1 MTLVLQISY
10 FDTAFQGILKIS
22 AGKLWIKAKSLVSIK
37 LGGMVLNLEKKIER
51 LTLLIRLDG
60 ELDMHT
66 ASALRQAIDSEIE
79 KRGIRTVIL
88 NLQGVRFVD
97 SSGLGVILGRY
108 KKLLPVGGKLKI
120 TNVPPHI
127 YKIMELSGLP
137 KIISFYVDEAHAYEE
152 GRGA

>member
-1 MTLVLQISY
+1 MGDSEIISCE
-10 FDTAFQGILKIS
+10 IN
-22 AGKLWIKAKSLVSIK
+22 
-37 LGGMVLNLEKKIER
+37 LGGMVLKLEKKIER
-51 LTLLIRLDG
+51 LTLLLRLDG

-66 ASALRQAIDSEIE
+66 ASVVRQAIDLEIE

-88 NLQGVRFVD
+88 NLQDVQFVD
-97 SSGLGVILGRY
+97 SSGLGVIIGRY
-108 KKLLPVGGKLKI
+108 KKLLPLGGKLKI

-127 YKIMELSGLP
+127 FKIMELSGLP

>member
-1 MTLVLQISY
+1 
-10 FDTAFQGILKIS
+10 
-22 AGKLWIKAKSLVSIK
+22 
-37 LGGMVLNLEKKIER
+37 MVLNLEKKIER
-51 LTLLIRLDG
+51 LTLILRLDG

-66 ASALRQAIDSEIE
+66 ASMVRQAIDIEIE

-88 NLQGVRFVD
+88 NLQDVQFVD

-108 KKLLPVGGKLKI
+108 KKLLLLGGKLKI

-137 KIISFYVDEAHAYEE
+137 KIISFYLDEAHAYEE

>member
-1 MTLVLQISY
+1 MGNSELIS
-10 FDTAFQGILKIS
+10 TEIN
-22 AGKLWIKAKSLVSIK
+22 
-37 LGGMVLNLEKKIER
+37 LGGMVLKLEKKIER
-51 LTLLIRLDG
+51 LTLLMRLDG

-66 ASALRQAIDSEIE
+66 ASLVRQAIDLEIE

-88 NLQGVRFVD
+88 NLQDVRFVD
-97 SSGLGVILGRY
+97 SSGLGVIIGRY
-108 KKLLPVGGKLKI
+108 KKLLPLGGKLKI

>member
-1 MTLVLQISY
+1 M
-10 FDTAFQGILKIS
+10 
-22 AGKLWIKAKSLVSIK
+22 
-37 LGGMVLNLEKKIER
+37 GGMVLNLEKKIER
-51 LTLLIRLDG
+51 LTLLLRLDG

-66 ASALRQAIDSEIE
+66 ASMVRQAIDMEIE

-88 NLQGVRFVD
+88 NLQDVGFVD
-97 SSGLGVILGRY
+97 SSGLGVIIGRY
-108 KKLLPVGGKLKI
+108 KKLLPLGGHLKI

>member
-1 MTLVLQISY
+1 MY
-10 FDTAFQGILKIS
+10 CDKI
-22 AGKLWIKAKSLVSIK
+22 
-37 LGGMVLNLEKKIER
+37 LGGLVLNLEKKIER
-51 LTLLIRLDG
+51 LTLLLRLDG

-66 ASALRQAIDSEIE
+66 ASMVRQAIDIEIE

-88 NLQGVRFVD
+88 NFQDVQFVD

-108 KKLLPVGGKLKI
+108 KKLLPLGGKLKI

-137 KIISFYVDEAHAYEE
+137 KIISFYLDEAHAYEE

>member
-1 MTLVLQISY
+1 M
-10 FDTAFQGILKIS
+10 
-22 AGKLWIKAKSLVSIK
+22 
-37 LGGMVLNLEKKIER
+37 NLEKKIER
-51 LTLLIRLDG
+51 LTLILRLDG

-66 ASALRQAIDSEIE
+66 ASMVRQAIDIEIE

-88 NLQGVRFVD
+88 NLQDVQFVD

-108 KKLLPVGGKLKI
+108 KKLLLLGGKLKI

>member
-1 MTLVLQISY
+1 M
-10 FDTAFQGILKIS
+10 
-22 AGKLWIKAKSLVSIK
+22 
-37 LGGMVLNLEKKIER
+37 NLEKKIER
-51 LTLLIRLDG
+51 LTLFLRLEG

-66 ASALRQAIDSEIE
+66 ASMLRQAIDSEID

-88 NLQGVRFVD
+88 NLQDVRFVD

-108 KKLLPVGGKLKI
+108 KKLLPLGGKLKI

-137 KIISFYVDEAHAYEE
+137 KIISFYLDEAHAYEE

>member
-1 MTLVLQISY
+1 M
-10 FDTAFQGILKIS
+10 DGIEINS
-22 AGKLWIKAKSLVSIK
+22 TEIN
-37 LGGMVLNLEKKIER
+37 LGGMVLKLEKKIER
-51 LTLLIRLDG
+51 LTLFLRLDG

-66 ASALRQAIDSEIE
+66 ASMVRQAIDIEIE

-88 NLQGVRFVD
+88 NLENVRFVD

-108 KKLLPVGGKLKI
+108 KKLLPMGGKLKI

-137 KIISFYVDEAHAYEE
+137 KIINFYLDEAHAYEE

>member
-1 MTLVLQISY
+1 M
-10 FDTAFQGILKIS
+10 
-22 AGKLWIKAKSLVSIK
+22 
-37 LGGMVLNLEKKIER
+37 NLEKKIER
-51 LTLLIRLDG
+51 LTLFLRLDG

-66 ASALRQAIDSEIE
+66 SDLVRNAIDIEIE

-88 NLQGVRFVD
+88 NLQEVQFID

-108 KKLLPVGGKLKI
+108 KKLLPLGGKLKI
-120 TNVPPHI
+120 TNVPPNV

-137 KIISFYVDEAHAYEE
+137 KIINFYEDEAHAYEE

>member
-1 MTLVLQISY
+1 
-10 FDTAFQGILKIS
+10 
-22 AGKLWIKAKSLVSIK
+22 
-37 LGGMVLNLEKKIER
+37 MVLNLGKKIER
-51 LTLLIRLDG
+51 LTLLLRLDG

-66 ASALRQAIDSEIE
+66 ASMVRQAIDLEIE

-88 NLQGVRFVD
+88 NLQDVRFVD
-97 SSGLGVILGRY
+97 SSGLGVIIGRY
-108 KKLLPVGGKLKI
+108 KKLLPLGGKLKI

>member
-1 MTLVLQISY
+1 MNLV
-10 FDTAFQGILKIS
+10 
-22 AGKLWIKAKSLVSIK
+22 
-37 LGGMVLNLEKKIER
+37 KKIER
-51 LTLLIRLDG
+51 QTLLLRLEG

-66 ASALRQAIDSEIE
+66 AASLRQAIDNEIE

-88 NLQGVRFVD
+88 NLQDVQFVD
-97 SSGLGVILGRY
+97 SSGLGVLLGRY
-108 KKLLPVGGKLKI
+108 KKLLPLGGKLKI

-137 KIISFYVDEAHAYEE
+137 KIISFYLDEAHAYEE

>member
-1 MTLVLQISY
+1 MGNSEIISCE
-10 FDTAFQGILKIS
+10 IN
-22 AGKLWIKAKSLVSIK
+22 
-37 LGGMVLNLEKKIER
+37 LGGMVLKLEKKIER
-51 LTLLIRLDG
+51 LTLLLRLDG

-66 ASALRQAIDSEIE
+66 ASVVRQAIDLEIE

-88 NLQGVRFVD
+88 NLQDVQFVD
-97 SSGLGVILGRY
+97 SSGLGVIIGRY
-108 KKLLPVGGKLKI
+108 KKLLPLGGKLKI

-127 YKIMELSGLP
+127 LKIMELSGLP